1 MHISNA
7 ISSST
12 NVKNG
17 AAKWCWFKVFC
28 TQFGAFKF
36 AFDNSFL
43 RISNFVLHLS
53 LHLYIGNI
61 NGILYISNT
70 LLHSSHC
77 ILRFCKGHTCPS
89 KLDESKIY
97 KTELEKAILKFVVV
111 VLQNLVVMNLF

>member
-17 AAKWCWFKVFC
+17 AAKLCWFKVFC

-36 AFDNSFL
+36 AFDNSFV

-53 LHLYIGNI
+53 LHFYIGNI
-61 NGILYISNT
+61 HGILYISNT
-70 LLHSSHC
+70 FLHSSYC
-77 ILRFCKGHTCPS
+77 ILRFCKGPTCPS
-89 KLDESKIY
+89 KLEESKIY
-97 KTELEKAILKFVVV
+97 KTELGKAILKFVVV
-111 VLQNLVVMNLF
+111 VFQFFRVMNLF

>member
-36 AFDNSFL
+36 AFDNSFV

-53 LHLYIGNI
+53 LHLYCTYQIHYCTPLI
-61 NGILYISNT
+61 AY
-70 LLHSSHC
+70 C
-77 ILRFCKGHTCPS
+77 DFVKGP
-89 KLDESKIY
+89 L
-97 KTELEKAILKFVVV
+97 
-111 VLQNLVVMNLF
+111 VLQNLMNLKYTKLN